1 MVLCSVHHQHQD
13 NQLPGR
19 LPIELVGMRRRCA
32 HFSVVVMDGV
42 LDHSICYDG
51 RVLVKSRRHSIWN
64 R

>member
-1 MVLCSVHHQHQD
+1 
-13 NQLPGR
+13 
-19 LPIELVGMRRRCA
+19 MRRRCA